1 LISQILVKE
10 KDLKSVF
17 ISSVFSGH
25 IKNNIFPRKSANI
38 HHEMKIKEEG
48 YFRNFDLVIAIIEKR
63 DSSTIKYCSIETFDN
78 YNNILMR
85 DNVFKQF
92 AKEER
97 CRIDWIRFYPI
108 EIKSDNDIL
117 DKRLTNQIL
126 NAILTFGRSIL
137 ILDENHSRKTKI
149 NRALRLLPATIIG
162 YTGKDDNFEVLSVFD
177 RLVTNGMFNISKR
190 RLARLL
196 IDNGM
201 ADTKGEKIYRCLS
214 HINRINQKLA
224 FCEFYHEKINF
235 EKQEMEFIRKLMDID
250 TFSDRKQ
257 LKDLIEETTNS
268 KITDYMYL

>member
-1 LISQILVKE
+1 MSQTLMKE

-17 ISSVFSGH
+17 ISSLFSGH
-25 IKNNIFPRKSANI
+25 IKNNIFPRTSAST
-38 HHEMKIKEEG
+38 HLEMKIKEEG

-63 DSSTIKYCSIETFDN
+63 DSSTIKYCSTETFDN
-78 YNNILMR
+78 YDNILMR
-85 DNVFKQF
+85 DSIFKQF
-92 AKEER
+92 AKKER

-137 ILDENHSRKTKI
+137 ILDEHHSRMTKT

-196 IDNGM
+196 IDNGID
-201 ADTKGEKIYRCLS
+201 DTKGEKTYRILS
-214 HINRINQKLA
+214 HIHRINQKLA
-224 FCEFYHEKINF
+224 FSEFYHEKINF
-235 EKQEMEFIRKLMDID
+235 EKQEMEFIRKLIGID

-257 LKDLIEETTNS
+257 LKHLIEETTNS